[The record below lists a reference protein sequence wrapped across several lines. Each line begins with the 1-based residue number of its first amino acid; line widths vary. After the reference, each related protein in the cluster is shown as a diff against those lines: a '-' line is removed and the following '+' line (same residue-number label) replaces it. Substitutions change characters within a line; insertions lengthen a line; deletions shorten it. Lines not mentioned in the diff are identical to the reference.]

1 MIWNVVTAYRTRTTC
16 PGMSLVFYA
25 MISDLVGSVW
35 SVIMF
40 SDPDPSPPELWSWS
54 LCTRV
59 EWFSLLRDFRKRHIS
74 ADLEFSPKN
83 RLLRLR
89 ARGSSHARQSFH
101 FQRIAETLKTNIYIY
116 FLLAETFLIHQ
127 RTIPKKKIQN

>member
-101 FQRIAETLKTNIYIY
+101 FQRIAETLKTNIYI
-116 FLLAETFLIHQ
+116 FFLAETFLIHQ